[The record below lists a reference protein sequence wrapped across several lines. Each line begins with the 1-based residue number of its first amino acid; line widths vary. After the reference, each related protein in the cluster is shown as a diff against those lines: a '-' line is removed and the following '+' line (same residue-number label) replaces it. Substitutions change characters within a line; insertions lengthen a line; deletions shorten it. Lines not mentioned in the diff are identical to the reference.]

1 MERDAGVNRVLV
13 IKLAALGDFVQAIGP
28 MRRIRAAHPDAHL
41 ALLTTPPYAALAR
54 SLQLFDAVDDG
65 GRPSGWRGQLALWRR
80 LRRGRF
86 DRVYDLQT
94 SDRSS
99 ALRLALQ
106 PRPPEWSGVARGAS
120 HPHRNPDRDRMH
132 TLERQAEQLRDAG
145 VWPDAPTAPGS
156 APPPDLSG
164 LSEHP
169 DAPARFGLRAP
180 YALLLPGA
188 SPQRPGKR
196 WPEASYAELARRLAA
211 HGLHV
216 AVCGGPAER
225 KIAARIAAASGA
237 LDLAGRT
244 DFADLA
250 GLGAGAAVAV
260 ANDTGPTHL
269 LAAAGA
275 PTLVLFG
282 PESDPALCAPR
293 GAGVRVLR
301 RDPLAAITPDEV
313 DAAARDLAG
322 VAVRAPGA

>member
-13 IKLAALGDFVQAIGP
+13 IKLAALGDFVQATGP
-28 MRRIRAAHPDAHL
+28 MRRIRAAHPNAHL

-65 GRPSGWRGQLALWRR
+65 GRPSGWRAQLALWRR
-80 LRRGRF
+80 LRRGRY

-94 SDRSS
+94 SGRSS

-106 PRPPEWSGVARGAS
+106 PRPPDWSGIAPGAS
-120 HPHRNPDRDRMH
+120 HPHRDPDRDRMH
-132 TLERQAEQLRDAG
+132 TLERQAGQLRDAG
-145 VWPDAPTAPGS
+145 IWPDAPTAPGA
-156 APPPDLSG
+156 APAPDLSG
-164 LSEHP
+164 LAGDP
-169 DAPARFGLRAP
+169 DAPARFGLSPP

-196 WPEASYAELARRLAA
+196 WPQAGYAELARRLTQR
-211 HGLHV
+211 GLHV

-225 KIAARIAAASGA
+225 ELAAEIAAASGA
-237 LDLAGRT
+237 VDLAERT
-244 DFADLA
+244 DLPELA
-250 GLGAGAAVAV
+250 ALGACAAVVV
-260 ANDTGPTHL
+260 ANDTGPAHL

-293 GAGVRVLR
+293 GPAVRVLR
-301 RDPLAAITPDEV
+301 RDPLDALAPDEV
-313 DAAARDLAG
+313 AAAALAMADPG
-322 VAVRAPGA
+322 LHAPGA